1 MLQKRLRWK
10 CFEGTASKPV
20 TVVTSGTWLGQGSL
34 KHPRD
39 EEHDGQA
46 STTDRLVPIKRRVER
61 ACQNCRKRK
70 SRCDGAKPRCRFCD
84 GQGWECEYNDQPP
97 RRAERNTKICLD
109 RTHSFQDRVFVTLD
123 HLQDETSSGLNDAP
137 YRNSKRSM
145 PAAKEDVN
153 DSILEM
159 PVKHFGNT
167 MQVIN
172 WPIVTFLLTG
182 PGGPESGL
190 DPIYP
195 FYVDNEE
202 PVLAAVTQVEKF
214 PSIARDEICFYL
226 TYYMREVHFFFP
238 VLNSQDVEALFHLTS
253 ETDASSDIHC
263 LLNVV
268 LAFGALAATGKVKD
282 ESERFAL
289 ETRCWNATVMLLGII
304 TMTSSVASIQAA
316 ALAGFYCGAQ
326 VKIFKCLKYL
336 QTASTMSQIY
346 IKRNIRQNT
355 PSNFPHGFCCTF
367 WCIYSYENDLLS
379 ELDFASSGLARY
391 EDMIPYP
398 SAAVDPM
405 PIHLYAEL
413 SVADSHIPRVVQ
425 EDIAICQIVTN
436 ASIRKAINRVTA
448 TIYSRPMDIAES
460 GSNRRMSWYVDSCTW
475 MVRYAREF
483 EEHQRAIQEK
493 IPMYMLTSPPNEEWN
508 VNRLRRRK
516 FVLEYII
523 HRNFIDYVLHN
534 PDRLAADPVRAEI
547 LEHCRRCLEGCK
559 HFIESLASVR
569 INILTGPFASGMA
582 TLTMVTTLLV
592 SKTSQPLTTILP
604 NMVDTAINLGCEIL
618 IWLADVCPSFQWHA
632 EFVQRLKTQVDKASR
647 SGP

>member
-1 MLQKRLRWK
+1 MLQKRLRWRY
-10 CFEGTASKPV
+10 FEGAASEPATIV
-20 TVVTSGTWLGQGSL
+20 ANGTWQRRVSL
-34 KHPRD
+34 KHARD

-46 STTDRLVPIKRRVER
+46 STSGRPVPIKRRVEL

-84 GQGWECEYNDQPP
+84 GQGWECEYSDLPP
-97 RRAERNTKICLD
+97 IRSERNTRVRLD
-109 RTHSFQDRVFVTLD
+109 RIHSFQDRVFVALD
-123 HLQDETSSGLNDAP
+123 HLPEETRSGLNEAR
-137 YRNSKRSM
+137 YRTNNTSM
-145 PAAKEDVN
+145 PAAKADVN

-159 PVKHFGNT
+159 PTKHSGNT

-172 WPIVTFLLTG
+172 WPIVTLLLTRA
-182 PGGPESGL
+182 GGPESVL

-195 FYVDNEE
+195 FYVINED
-202 PVLAAVTQVEKF
+202 PVLAAVTQVETF
-214 PSIARDEICFYL
+214 PSIASDTVWLYL
-226 TYYMREVHFFFP
+226 TYYMREVHCFFP
-238 VLNSQDVEALFHLTS
+238 VLDSQDVEALFHLTS
-253 ETDASSDIHC
+253 ETEASSDIHC

-268 LAFGALAATGKVKD
+268 LAFGALSATGKVKD
-282 ESERFAL
+282 ESERIAV
-289 ETRCWNATVMLLGII
+289 ETQCWNASVMLLGII

-346 IKRNIRQNT
+346 IKRNIRHNT
-355 PSNFPHGFCCTF
+355 TSNFPHGFCCTF

-391 EDMIPYP
+391 EDMVPYP

-405 PIHLYAEL
+405 PIHLYAKL
-413 SVADSHIPRVVQ
+413 SEADGHIPRVVH
-425 EDIAICQIVTN
+425 EEIAICQIVTN

-460 GSNRRMSWYVDSCTW
+460 SSNSRVSWYVDSCTW
-475 MVRYAREF
+475 MVKYAREF
-483 EEHQRAIQEK
+483 EEHQRAMQEK

-516 FVLEYII
+516 FALEYII
-523 HRNFIDYVLHN
+523 HRNFIEYVLHN
-534 PDRLAADPVRAEI
+534 PDRLAADPLRAEI
-547 LEHCRRCLEGCK
+547 LEYCRRCLEGCK

-582 TLTMVTTLLV
+582 TMTMVTTLLV
-592 SKTSQPLTTILP
+592 SKTSHPLTAVLP
-604 NMVDTAINLGCEIL
+604 IGVDTAIHLGCEML
-618 IWLADVCPSFQWHA
+618 IWLADVYPSFHWHA
-632 EFVQRLKTQVDKASR
+632 DLVLRLKAQVDKSR
-647 SGP
+647 GGR

>member
-10 CFEGTASKPV
+10 CFEGAASKPV
-20 TVVTSGTWLGQGSL
+20 TVVASGTWLGKGSL

-39 EEHDGQA
+39 EEADGQA
-46 STTDRLVPIKRRVER
+46 STSDRPVPIKSRVER

-84 GQGWECEYNDQPP
+84 GHGWECEYNDLPP
-97 RRAERNTKICLD
+97 PRAERKTKFCLD
-109 RTHSFQDRVFVTLD
+109 RTHSFQDRVFVALD
-123 HLQDETSSGLNDAP
+123 HLQDETSSGLNDAS
-137 YRNSKRSM
+137 YRKHKTSM

-172 WPIVTFLLTG
+172 WPIVTFLLTR
-182 PGGPESGL
+182 PGGPESG
-190 DPIYP
+190 
-195 FYVDNEE
+195 E
-202 PVLAAVTQVEKF
+202 PVLAAVTQVEAF
-214 PSIARDEICFYL
+214 PSIARDKICFYL
-226 TYYMREVHFFFP
+226 TYYMREVHCFFP

-253 ETDASSDIHC
+253 ETEASSDIHC

-268 LAFGALAATGKVKD
+268 KD
-282 ESERFAL
+282 ESERIAL
-289 ETRCWNATVMLLGII
+289 HTRCWNSTVMLLGLN

-346 IKRNIRQNT
+346 IKNLRINRNIRHNT

-379 ELDFASSGLARY
+379 ELAFASSGLARY

-398 SAAVDPM
+398 SAAGDPM
-405 PIHLYAEL
+405 PIHIYAEL
-413 SVADSHIPRVVQ
+413 SVGYSHIPRVVQ

-436 ASIRKAINRVTA
+436 ASIRKAINRATA
-448 TIYSRPMDIAES
+448 TIYSCPMDMAES
-460 GSNRRMSWYVDSCTW
+460 SSNRRMSWYVDSCTW
-475 MVRYAREF
+475 MVKYTREF
-483 EEHQRAIQEK
+483 EEHQRAMQEK
-493 IPMYMLTSPPNEEWN
+493 IPMYMLTSTPNEEWN

-523 HRNFIDYVLHN
+523 HRNFIAYVLHN
-534 PDRLAADPVRAEI
+534 PDRLAADPLRAEI
-547 LEHCRRCLEGCK
+547 LEHCR
-559 HFIESLASVR
+559 S
-569 INILTGPFASGMA
+569 TM
-582 TLTMVTTLLV
+582 TMVATLLV
-592 SKTSQPLTTILP
+592 SKASHPLTTILP
-604 NMVDTAINLGCEIL
+604 NMVDTAINLGYEIL
-618 IWLADVCPSFQWHA
+618 IWLAGVCPSFQWHA
-632 EFVQRLKTQVDKASR
+632 DFVQRLKAQVDKASR